1 MSQRSVV
8 ITGGSGGLGLVV
20 ARTFLDGG
28 DDLVL
33 PMQDDT
39 QHARLAQGLG
49 TDLARVK
56 APVVDL
62 TQEAAVRELFAALPR
77 VDAIVHL
84 VGGFAM
90 GRLVDT
96 ELDTVRHQLDLNV
109 VTTFLVLKHGLAKL
123 QKTGRGRIVTVA
135 SKAAL
140 DPPAELGVY
149 AAAKSAVL
157 ALTRAAAAETQ
168 GTDIA
173 ANCVLPTVIDTPANR
188 SAMGDDQAKTW
199 VRPKRL
205 AETIRFL
212 CSDAAGDLRGSPLY
226 TFGDV

>member
-1 MSQRSVV
+1 MTQRSVV

-20 ARTFLDGG
+20 SRVFLDAG
-28 DDLVL
+28 DALVI
-33 PMQDDT
+33 PVQDDT

-56 APVVDL
+56 APTVDL
-62 TQEAAVRELFAALPR
+62 TREASVEEMFAALPPI
-77 VDAIVHL
+77 DAIVHL

-90 GRLVDT
+90 GPLVKA
-96 ELDTVRHQLDLNV
+96 ELATLQQQLELNV

-123 QKTGRGRIVTVA
+123 KATGRGRIVTVA

-140 DPPAELGVY
+140 DPPAELGLY
-149 AAAKSAVL
+149 AAAKAAVL
-157 ALTRAAAAETQ
+157 ALTRAAAAETK
-168 GTDIA
+168 GTDIT

-188 SAMGDDQAKTW
+188 SAMGDEQAKTW

-205 AETIRFL
+205 AETIRYL

-226 TFGDV
+226 TFGSV

>member
-1 MSQRSVV
+1 
-8 ITGGSGGLGLVV
+8 
-20 ARTFLDGG
+20 
-28 DDLVL
+28 
-33 PMQDDT
+33 MQDDT